1 MDGGYPEVDK
11 WFQQGIKW
19 IIYVLLKESKG
30 RKSGVF
36 GGATPSKHFKNVL
49 GRRRLYLDICVIGVE
64 ASSAHSNQ
72 AYVPIYRVYNILI
85 NWSGSGQ
92 KKKVS
97 KCISHCLCLRL
108 CHCLFSGRVMSPH
121 HSDQMSQRS
130 QVSRIAR

>member
-19 IIYVLLKESKG
+19 IIYVLQKESKG

-36 GGATPSKHFKNVL
+36 GGATPSKHLKNVL

-72 AYVPIYRVYNILI
+72 AYVPIYRVYQHPNKLVGFWSKNIPCVNNI
-85 NWSGSGQ
+85 HGN
-92 KKKVS
+92 
-97 KCISHCLCLRL
+97 
-108 CHCLFSGRVMSPH
+108 M
-121 HSDQMSQRS
+121 
-130 QVSRIAR
+130 ARRADLKIFN